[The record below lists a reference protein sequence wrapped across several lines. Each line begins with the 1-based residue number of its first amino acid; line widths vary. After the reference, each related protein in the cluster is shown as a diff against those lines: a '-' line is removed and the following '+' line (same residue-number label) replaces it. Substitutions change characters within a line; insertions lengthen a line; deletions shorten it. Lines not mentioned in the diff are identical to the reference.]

1 MLVCLIFAEG
11 GSVECGALLVLRVA
25 KTVVGGS
32 LDLNTRI
39 EWLLVAHGQNRLALT
54 AIDQLRGA
62 ALVQALILRN
72 FFNHGVSRE
81 FSFRI
86 ISSLSVGE

>member
-11 GSVECGALLVLRVA
+11 GRVECGALLVLRVA

-32 LDLNTRI
+32 LDINTRI
-39 EWLLVAHGQNRLALT
+39 EWLLVTHGQNWLALP
-54 AIDQLRGA
+54 AVDQLRSA
-62 ALVQALILRN
+62 ALVQVLILRN

-86 ISSLSVGE
+86 IYRLSVGE